1 MPGDGRLRARNGDA
15 QAGTG
20 AEGESGRVE
29 GVLWPVAR
37 CPVVVRNNMLV
48 V

>member
-1 MPGDGRLRARNGDA
+1 MVVGCENGDA

-20 AEGESGRVE
+20 AEWEAGRVE
-29 GVLWPVAR
+29 RVLWPVIR
-37 CPVVVRNNMLV
+37 RLVVVRNNMAV